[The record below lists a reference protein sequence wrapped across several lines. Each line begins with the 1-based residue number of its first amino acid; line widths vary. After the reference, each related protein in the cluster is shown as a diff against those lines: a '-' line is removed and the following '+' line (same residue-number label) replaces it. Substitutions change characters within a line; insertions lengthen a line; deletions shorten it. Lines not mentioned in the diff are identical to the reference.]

1 MGVFIQPALSLL
13 TSFVCDG
20 HTEWNPFLFRH
31 VANGLQALRVYT
43 VNPDLNH
50 DECMTML
57 AAAGIYLILDVNS
70 PRVGESLNRYE
81 PWTSYTPEYL
91 EHILKVVHQFS
102 GYNNTLGFFAG
113 NEVVN
118 DDRSASNSPNYLK
131 AVIRDVKTYIRYN
144 APRTIP
150 VGYSAADDLRYRISL
165 SKYLE
170 CGDDLSTV
178 DFYGVNSYQWCGK
191 QTFTSSGYDV
201 LVNDYK
207 DYSLPLFFS
216 EFGCNAVTPRH
227 FQEIEALFSTPM
239 TTVFSGGLVYEFSQE
254 PNNYGL
260 VEMDPNGDVYLMAD
274 FDTLAKQYKTAST
287 SQAPPTKKVSRPKQ
301 CLDFYDNINTRN
313 PLPDTFASS
322 FIAKGIGSPPGQYVN
337 VTKRETTHK
346 IFGTDDKEITNKKL
360 ISPFFNWNRK
370 PSTTKQS
377 PEKPRL
383 DHNEHYS
390 RSPLQPEK
398 QSSDGQPE
406 IHEHADKNSAT
417 ISFCSLV
424 GSILIV
430 LTTLRFIY

>member
-1 MGVFIQPALSLL
+1 
-13 TSFVCDG
+13 
-20 HTEWNPFLFRH
+20 
-31 VANGLQALRVYT
+31 LRVYT

-144 APRTIP
+144 APRIIP

-191 QTFTSSGYDV
+191 QTFASSGYDV

-216 EFGCNAVTPRH
+216 EFGCNAVTPRL

-260 VEMDPNGDVYLMAD
+260 VEMDPNGNVYLMAD
-274 FDTLAKQYKTAST
+274 FETLAKQYKAVSNN
-287 SQAPPTKKVSRPKQ
+287 QAPETKKVSRPKQ

-322 FIAKGIGSPPGQYVN
+322 FIAKGIPSPQGQYVN
-337 VTKRETTHK
+337 VTSRETTHK
-346 IFGTDDKEITNKKL
+346 IYGTDEKEITNKKL
-360 ISPFFNWNRK
+360 TSPSFNWNRK

-377 PEKPRL
+377 SEKPKL
-383 DHNEHYS
+383 DNREHDS
-390 RSPLQPEK
+390 KPNPQPEE
-398 QSSDGQPE
+398 QNADDQPE
-406 IHEHADKNSAT
+406 VHEHADNNSAA
-417 ISFCSLV
+417 ISFCSFISFV
-424 GSILIV
+424 LIV
-430 LTTLRFIY
+430 ITTLRFIY